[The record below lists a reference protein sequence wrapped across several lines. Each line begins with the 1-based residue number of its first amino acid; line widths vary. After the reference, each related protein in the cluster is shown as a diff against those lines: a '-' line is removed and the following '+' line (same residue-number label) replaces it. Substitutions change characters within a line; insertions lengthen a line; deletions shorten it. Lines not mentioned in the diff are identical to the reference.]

1 MTYLNPT
8 HQPLKRGQT
17 HMRSRT
23 HMCAHLTMMPSPTQR
38 KNMSFLARQ
47 PLFVYM
53 PSHTHAP
60 DTHTHTH
67 HIHLFWECAE
77 AVRLRSSSL
86 WGKGVY
92 PFLSASL
99 FLSSHC
105 FPAHG
110 TGADC
115 TITAPVGFR

>member
-86 WGKGVY
+86 WGKGVH
-92 PFLSASL
+92 LSPPLSFSL
-99 FLSSHC
+99 PTVPQDMGPEL
-105 FPAHG
+105 
-110 TGADC
+110 T
-115 TITAPVGFR
+115 VL